1 MNSLR
6 PTSVCDTTPLQRLES
21 QSSCSEPS
29 SPTLNGATLA
39 SASISAGLCGAATMA
54 AMAAQDPAGAAT
66 TTTALLSSNGN
77 ANNCDSGTTIVTGN
91 YLGANINN
99 NGCSGGIGMGH
110 SSGSGSGI
118 SASPSSTTTASTAST
133 TLSSLSNHNNNN
145 NNNNTH
151 HHSNKNEKSLN
162 IFIGSVGGGGH
173 SVTGI
178 GGGGGNVAQKHKMEL
193 YGTRKICCRILVDFV
208 LLACVG
214 LPILSFTL
222 WGEAY
227 KRGFFC
233 NDDSLMH
240 PYHES
245 TMPSWLLYLMCFVVP
260 ISMIT
265 MVEFFKANSHKMRS
279 FGNLSA
285 SNYYFWHLEIPDW
298 TIECY
303 KRIGLLIFGSGVC
316 ELTTDIAKYS
326 IGRLRPHFF
335 AVCQPIL
342 PDGSTCEN
350 PLNEGRYI
358 EEFTCRSLN
367 YSAKII
373 KESHLSFPSGHASFT
388 CFTMIYTAIYLH
400 KRLTCSRSKMFK
412 HLLQFIF
419 LMFAWYTSLTRVSD
433 YKHHWTDVL
442 AGALI
447 GTAYAIIVTSS
458 MW

>member
-6 PTSVCDTTPLQRLES
+6 PNSVCDTTPLQRLES

-39 SASISAGLCGAATMA
+39 AASISAGLCGAAVATVSKKA
-54 AMAAQDPAGAAT
+54 ATAGPGVAST
-66 TTTALLSSNGN
+66 TTTALLSPRSGGNGE
-77 ANNCDSGTTIVTGN
+77 CDNN
-91 YLGANINN
+91 YLGPGAGAN
-99 NGCSGGIGMGH
+99 GLAASSGGCALSMG
-110 SSGSGSGI
+110 SGGSGI
-118 SASPSSTTTASTAST
+118 SASPSTTTTASTAST

-145 NNNNTH
+145 NNNH
-151 HHSNKNEKSLN
+151 KNEKSLN
-162 IFIGSVGGGGH
+162 IFINSGVSGGH
-173 SVTGI
+173 NGALVSGVGL
-178 GGGGGNVAQKHKMEL
+178 GQKHKMEL
-193 YGTRKICCRILVDFV
+193 YGSRKICCRIFVDFV

-245 TMPSWLLYLMCFVVP
+245 TVPSWMLYLMCFVIP

-265 MVEFFKANSHKMRS
+265 IVEFFKANSHKMRS
-279 FGNLSA
+279 FGNLSS

-298 TIECY
+298 AIECY

-326 IGRLRPHFF
+326 VGRLRPHFF
-335 AVCQPIL
+335 AVCQPVL
-342 PDGSTCEN
+342 PDGSTCDN

-358 EEFTCRSLN
+358 EDFTCRALN
-367 YSAKII
+367 YSSKII
-373 KESHLSFPSGHASFT
+373 KEAHLSFPSGHASFT
-388 CFTMIYTAIYLH
+388 SFTMIYTAIYLQ
-400 KRLTCSRSKMFK
+400 KRLTCTRSKMFK
-412 HLLQFIF
+412 HLLQFLF

-442 AGALI
+442 AGSLI

>member
-39 SASISAGLCGAATMA
+39 SASISVGLCGAA
-54 AMAAQDPAGAAT
+54 AMAAVTSHHAPTDPASSAT
-66 TTTALLSSNGN
+66 TTTALLAANGN
-77 ANNCDSGTTIVTGN
+77 ANCDSGTAN
-91 YLGANINN
+91 YLGASST
-99 NGCSGGIGMGH
+99 GCVSAMGH
-110 SSGSGSGI
+110 SSGSGI

-133 TLSSLSNHNNNN
+133 TLSSLSNHHNNNN
-145 NNNNTH
+145 NNNNIN
-151 HHSNKNEKSLN
+151 HSNKNEKSLN
-162 IFIGSVGGGGH
+162 IFIDSVGGGRN
-173 SVTGI
+173 VTATGSSI
-178 GGGGGNVAQKHKMEL
+178 AQKHKMEL
-193 YGTRKICCRILVDFV
+193 HGTKKIFCRILLDFV

-265 MVEFFKANSHKMRS
+265 MLEFFKANSHKMRS
-279 FGNLSA
+279 FGNLSS
-285 SNYYFWHLEIPDW
+285 SNYYFCHLEVPDW
-298 TIECY
+298 AIECY
-303 KRIGLLIFGSGVC
+303 KRVGLLIFGSGVC

-342 PDGSTCEN
+342 PDGTTCEN
-350 PLNEGRYI
+350 PMNQGRYI
-358 EEFTCRSLN
+358 EDFTCRGLD
-367 YSAKII
+367 YPAKII

-388 CFTMIYTAIYLH
+388 SFTMIYTAIYLH

>member
-6 PTSVCDTTPLQRLES
+6 PNSVCDTTPLQRLES

-39 SASISAGLCGAATMA
+39 AASISVGLCGAAVATSVTNTNKSKLA
-54 AMAAQDPAGAAT
+54 SGPPVLNGT
-66 TTTALLSSNGN
+66 TTTALLSPNCNGE
-77 ANNCDSGTTIVTGN
+77 CDNN
-91 YLGANINN
+91 YLGTGAGAN
-99 NGCSGGIGMGH
+99 GRVTSSSGGGGCAL
-110 SSGSGSGI
+110 STGSGGSGI
-118 SASPSSTTTASTAST
+118 SASPSSTTTASTNST

-145 NNNNTH
+145 NI
-151 HHSNKNEKSLN
+151 KNENSLS
-162 IFIGSVGGGGH
+162 IFINSGSTGGHHNGSVGSGGVVLLG
-173 SVTGI
+173 
-178 GGGGGNVAQKHKMEL
+178 QKHKMEL

-214 LPILSFTL
+214 LPVLSFTL

-245 TMPSWLLYLMCFVVP
+245 TVPSWMLYMMCLVIP

-265 MVEFFKANSHKMRS
+265 IVEFFKGNSHKMRS
-279 FGNLSA
+279 FGNLSS

-298 TIECY
+298 AIECY

-342 PDGSTCEN
+342 PDGSTCES

-358 EEFTCRSLN
+358 EEFTCRALD

-373 KESHLSFPSGHASFT
+373 KEAHLSFPSGHASFT
-388 CFTMIYTAIYLH
+388 CFTMIYTAIYLQ
-400 KRLTCSRSKMFK
+400 KRLTCTRSKMFK
-412 HLLQFIF
+412 HLLQFLF

-442 AGALI
+442 AGSLI
-447 GTAYAIIVTSS
+447 GTTYAIIVTSS